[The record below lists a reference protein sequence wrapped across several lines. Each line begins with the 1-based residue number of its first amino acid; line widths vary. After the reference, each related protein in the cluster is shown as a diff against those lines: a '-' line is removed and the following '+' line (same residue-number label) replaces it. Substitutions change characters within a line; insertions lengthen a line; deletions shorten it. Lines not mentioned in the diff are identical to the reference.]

1 MEFAVERSIE
11 LLAATPVALRAW
23 LGGLSDAWTATAGD
37 RGDWQP
43 YDIVGHLIHAD
54 ETDWIPRARVILVQG
69 EDRRFPP
76 FDRFGQFERPQE
88 TPLSELLDEFAAVRW
103 RCLDELTAWDLSA
116 EQLELCGIH
125 PEFGEVSLAE
135 LLSTWVVHDLTH
147 IRQIATA
154 MARRYEAA
162 VGPWKAYLS
171 ILN

>member
-11 LLAATPVALRAW
+11 LLSSTPGTLRAW
-23 LGGLSDAWTATAGD
+23 LVGLSDEWTVSAGD
-37 RGDWQP
+37 RDEWQP

-54 ETDWIPRARVILVQG
+54 ETDWIPRARVILAQG
-69 EDRRFPP
+69 KDRRFPP
-76 FDRFGQFERPQE
+76 FDRFGQFERQQGR
-88 TPLSELLDEFAAVRW
+88 PLSVLLDEFAAVRK
-103 RCLDELTAWDLSA
+103 RCIDELTGWNLTPEQFDLS
-116 EQLELCGIH
+116 GVH
-125 PEFGEVSLAE
+125 PEFGEVSLKQ

-154 MARRYEAA
+154 MARRYETA